1 MALAHLRINWQGRS
15 VSLQFHTEKT
25 VMAGH
30 DLPISPLAPGIF
42 PKIGGIRGV
51 ELYTKEAGFK
61 YQGRDDLLIA
71 LFQPGTTVA
80 GVFTSSKA
88 AAASVGWCKQS
99 VSEGEARA
107 LVVTA
112 GNANAYTGQG
122 GEEAVVTM
130 AGALSS
136 KLGCAPEYIQIAQ
149 TGVIGQPFP
158 VDVFLDSYQQALAA
172 PAVGFEQAA
181 KAIATTDTFP
191 KASTYM
197 CEVGGVKVTLA
208 GIAKGSG
215 MIAPNMATMLGFIMT
230 DVKLPAETLQSMLKE
245 AVDHSFNAITVDGDT
260 STNDMVLIFATG
272 AAAHMSVSAEEL
284 SAFKDALQALC
295 QDLAQQIV
303 RDGEGASK
311 FISIK
316 VQGAGNGAEAKA
328 VAASIANS
336 PLVKTAIAGEDPN
349 WGRIIMAV
357 GNAPVDLDIEKVRLY
372 FGDMLVAEN
381 GAVHPAYEEERGSAY
396 FKNAE
401 LDITLDLGQGAA
413 EFTVWTCDLTHGYIS
428 INADYR
434 S

>member
-1 MALAHLRINWQGRS
+1 
-15 VSLQFHTEKT
+15 
-25 VMAGH
+25 MAGH
-30 DLPISPLAPGIF
+30 NLPISPLAPKTF
-42 PKIGGIRGV
+42 PKVHGIRGV
-51 ELYTKEAGFK
+51 ELHTKEVGFK

-88 AAASVGWCKQS
+88 AAASVDWCKQALS
-99 VSEGEARA
+99 GGEARA

-122 GEEAVVTM
+122 GQEAVVDM
-130 AGALSS
+130 ARALSGALD
-136 KLGCAPEYIQIAQ
+136 CAPEHIHIAQ

-158 VDVFLDSYQQALAA
+158 VGAFLNSYKDALAA

-181 KAIATTDTFP
+181 QAIATTDTFP

-197 CEVGGVKVTLA
+197 CEIDGEKVTLA

-230 DVKLPAETLQSMLKE
+230 DAKLPADQLQNMLKE

-260 STNDMVLIFATG
+260 STNDMALAFATG
-272 AAAHMSVSAEEL
+272 AADNGTVPADQL
-284 SAFKDALQALC
+284 GGFKDALQSLC

-316 VQGAGNGAEAKA
+316 VQGAGTTANAKA
-328 VAASIANS
+328 VGASIANS

-349 WGRIIMAV
+349 WGRIIMAI
-357 GNAPVDLDIEKVRLY
+357 GNAPVDLDVDEVRLY
-372 FGDMLVAEN
+372 FGDMLVAEK
-381 GAVHPAYEEERGSAY
+381 GAVHPAYEEEWGSAY

-401 LDITLDLGQGAA
+401 LSLTLDLGQGDA
-413 EFTVWTCDLTHGYIS
+413 EFTIWTCDLTHGYIS